1 MSEIGEGLQ
10 ALDAICYIVLYM
22 STMFEYED
30 EEENEKQVTKNDKE
44 IIEKVL
50 QIRYIIFGSSFN
62 LKAKKIINLFFKRY
76 SKLCIGWKKGSSK
89 KMEIEQFLKEIENVT
104 LIQTMQDLR
113 LGC

>member
-30 EEENEKQVTKNDKE
+30 DEENEKQVTKNDKE

-50 QIRYIIFGSSFN
+50 
-62 LKAKKIINLFFKRY
+62 
-76 SKLCIGWKKGSSK
+76 
-89 KMEIEQFLKEIENVT
+89 
-104 LIQTMQDLR
+104 
-113 LGC
+113 